1 MARGKAKAKSKD
13 AKTSV
18 VIADKKSKL
27 IRLEIHENCEG
38 CDKVEQIE
46 DKSYCVKY
54 VDPAFHWEND
64 QLCAFATHVKREA
77 KVAKKA
83 VNPLKA
89 SKRAAGKR

>member
-1 MARGKAKAKSKD
+1 MAKGKAKAKSKD
-13 AKTSV
+13 EKAAV

-38 CDKVEQIE
+38 CDKVESV
-46 DKSYCVKY
+46 DGKNFCAKY
-54 VDPAFHWEND
+54 VDPSFHWEND
-64 QLCAFATHVKREA
+64 QLCAFATHVKRAA
-77 KVAKKA
+77 KAAKKA